1 MDEDTP
7 LEDLICYQERWQTRL
22 GLQLHP
28 KWFCHLSP
36 PWVKR
41 SRSWQSYFHYCLQRT
56 LCGLPKTDEIE
67 SRPKI
72 CWRFQNNYGKLF
84 FTCWA
89 KIQPSWEWQLECM
102 EHTPWKKRWTYT
114 LQQQQKVTYT
124 FKKINLEHT
133 SGRKVWF
140 TISMFFSVWWHECT
154 WMRKYPVCLCR
165 RNTTRNTE
173 KVPTDN
179 DVD

>member
-1 MDEDTP
+1 MDEDKP

-22 GLQLHP
+22 GPLSHP
-28 KWFCHLSP
+28 KWFCRLSP

-41 SRSWQSYFHYCLQRT
+41 SRPWQSYFHYCLQRT

-89 KIQPSWEWQLECM
+89 KIQPSWGWQLECM
-102 EHTPWKKRWTYT
+102 EHTPWKKG
-114 LQQQQKVTYT
+114 
-124 FKKINLEHT
+124 EHT
-133 SGRKVWF
+133 PYNNNKKSHTPLLFDDMDV
-140 TISMFFSVWWHECT
+140 HCT

-165 RNTTRNTE
+165 RNTTCNTE